1 MITKDTLIKIDKITE
16 EIIKYKNDKQL
27 SWMKVYKEIISK
39 LNYKEELHNDL
50 LLIQVVKKIT
60 RLGYDIDAIPF
71 KLTKYK

>member
-1 MITKDTLIKIDKITE
+1 MITKDTLIKIDKIKE

-27 SWMKVYKEIISK
+27 SWMKVYKEILLK

>member
-27 SWMKVYKEIISK
+27 SWMKVYKEILLK